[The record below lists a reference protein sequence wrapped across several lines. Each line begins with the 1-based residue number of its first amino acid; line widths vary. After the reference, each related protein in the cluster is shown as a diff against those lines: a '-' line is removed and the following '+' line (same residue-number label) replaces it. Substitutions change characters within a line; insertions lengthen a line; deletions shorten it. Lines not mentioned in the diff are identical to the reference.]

1 MDLIG
6 LEDMKHRILWLRDRA
21 DEVRKSAQG
30 MRSAETRDVLFRI
43 AESYENM
50 ATHLETAAERLSLPK
65 THWALTK
72 PIGDPRF

>member
-1 MDLIG
+1 MVLVG

-21 DEVRKSAQG
+21 NEVRKVAQAI
-30 MRSAETRDVLFRI
+30 RYAETCGVLFRI

-50 ATHLETAAERLSLPK
+50 ATHLETAAERLSLLK
-65 THWALTK
+65 TNWALTK

>member
-1 MDLIG
+1 MVLIG

-21 DEVRKSAQG
+21 DEVRKTAQG

-50 ATHLETAAERLSLPK
+50 VTHLETASERVSLV
-65 THWALTK
+65 TK
-72 PIGDPRF
+72 NWTPAQPIGRPRL